1 MLLKTFRLKI
11 DTKSITDDGEY
22 ASFRGYAS
30 TFGNEDSYGDVI
42 EKGAFT
48 KTANEA
54 NGTLPMLWQHDTDE
68 VIGTYPQMAENEH
81 GLEVEGRIVLATQRG
96 REAHALLK
104 AGAIKAMSIGF
115 TIPEGKADFDQQT
128 QTRSIREVRL
138 WEISLVTFPANTR
151 AAITQ
156 VKNRELRGEEDRV
169 GQLGSQVLS
178 LEARV
183 AELMALL
190 EQRWDGSAANYSDA
204 EWAKACILD
213 RGADVDGK
221 ARYSLP
227 IATPGNSYSSD
238 PDKGGVAAAAGR
250 IGQVK
255 NASPSAISTA
265 YSRLAAAYR
274 KLGLDV
280 PPSVAEHSKT
290 DTTEIQLREFLSGM
304 GHKRAASALADGEA
318 EAAETAVR
326 TLIAEMRSHVN
337 RELVEV

>member
-156 VKNRELRGEEDRV
+156 VKNRELRGEADE
-169 GQLGSQVLS
+169 
-178 LEARV
+178 V
-183 AELMALL
+183 AELRKELAALKASL
-190 EQRWDGSAANYSDA
+190 EQRWDGEASNYSDE
-204 EWAKACILD
+204 EWEKACILD
-213 RGADVDGK
+213 RGSGTPK
-221 ARYSLP
+221 ERYGLP
-227 IATPGNSYSSD
+227 IATPGNSYASD
-238 PDKGGVAAAAGR
+238 PDKGGVAAAASR
-250 IGQVK
+250 IGHT
-255 NASPSAISTA
+255 NGPAGAIHTA
-265 YSRLAAAYR
+265 YQRLEAAY
-274 KLGLDV
+274 KHLGLIV
-280 PPSVAEHSKT
+280 PPSVAEHAKA